1 VRGISSGLCSVE
13 RRHKMKNE
21 KILSIIVFLLILV
34 VGFQGYYMY
43 KLNSDS
49 NQIVK
54 KELIALPKVDKFVGA
69 NPFIEFQQMQK
80 EMDKIFNS
88 MNSNFSTMPEFEDF
102 FKDMNITPS
111 LNIEDFKDRYE
122 VKVNLPGASEKNI
135 KISIKDGVLQVEA
148 KTAKQHESDSSN
160 FIKKEIYEGSFVRSI
175 VLPKDA
181 KSDFKSKFENG
192 VLKITIPK
200 S

>member
-1 VRGISSGLCSVE
+1 
-13 RRHKMKNE
+13 MKNE
-21 KILSIIVFLLILV
+21 KILSIIVFLLIVV

-43 KLNSDS
+43 KLNNSS
-49 NQIVK
+49 NQIIK
-54 KELIALPKVDKFVGA
+54 KEMVTLPKADKFVGA
-69 NPFIEFQQMQK
+69 NPFVEFQQMQK

-88 MNSNFSTMPEFEDF
+88 MNSNFSTMPEFEEF
-102 FKDMNITPS
+102 FKDVSMIPS
-111 LNIEDFKDRYE
+111 LNIESFKDRYE

-148 KTAKQHESDSSN
+148 KTAKQSESDSSN

-175 VLPKDA
+175 VLPQDA
-181 KSDFKSKFENG
+181 KSDFTSKFENG

-200 S
+200 G